1 MKATIR
7 RIRAEDAAL
16 ARSVRRR
23 RPDIRVVARLLGR
36 EPSTHVTER
45 GAAFAASSV
54 DIGGAAFGEAALGL
68 GTG

>member
-1 MKATIR
+1 MLR
-7 RIRAEDAAL
+7 W
-16 ARSVRRR
+16 RSAVRRR

-54 DIGGAAFGEAALGL
+54 EIGDAAFVEAALGL